1 MVTRTVRVFEPSFR
15 LRVSQGESL
24 EHTVT
29 FQTNAA
35 VFSIID
41 DETHTV
47 LLSQDDPGPVF
58 HTTWQGEVG
67 SSTAH
72 GFACSFVAAIRYT
85 WKAEIVASNGAR
97 TTVVD
102 IDYASN
108 DGTDVAADAILIRVR

>member
-1 MVTRTVRVFEPSFR
+1 MVTRTVRVLEPSFR

-29 FQTNAA
+29 FQGNTAI
-35 VFSIID
+35 FSIVD

-47 LLSQDDPGPVF
+47 VLSENDPGPPF
-58 HTTWQGEVG
+58 RTRWQGQVG

-72 GFACSFVAAIRYT
+72 GFGCGFTAAIRYT
-85 WKAEIVASNGAR
+85 WKAEIVAASGAR
-97 TTVVD
+97 TTMVD

-108 DGTDVAADAILIRVR
+108 VGTDVAADAILIRVR

>member
-1 MVTRTVRVFEPSFR
+1 MVTRTVRTFTPSIR

-24 EHTVT
+24 EYTVT
-29 FQTNAA
+29 FQTNTA

-41 DETHTV
+41 DESHTV
-47 LLSQDDPGPVF
+47 ILSQDDPGPVF
-58 HTTWQGEVG
+58 TTTWQGEVG

-72 GFACSFVAAIRYT
+72 GFACSFAAAIKYT
-85 WKAEIVASNGAR
+85 WKAVIVAEGGTR

-108 DGTDVAADAILIRVR
+108 VGTDVAADAILIRVR